1 MNAALRALALLVDP
15 SAAWTRIEKESGD
28 AASLLS
34 GYVALLAL
42 IPVLSSFIGA
52 CLIGVIV
59 PGAGVVRAPIF
70 DGVFSAIL
78 GYAATFADVLLVGLV
93 IEALA
98 PRFGGRRNF
107 TSAIKLAVYSFTPVW
122 LAGVFLLLPGLR
134 FLLLTGFYGVYV
146 LAKGLPLLMKSP
158 ARKSLPYTAIIVVFA
173 AILML
178 LTVAA
183 QRALFDQ
190 AGI

>member
-1 MNAALRALALLVDP
+1 M
-15 SAAWTRIEKESGD
+15 
-28 AASLLS
+28 LS

-158 ARKSLPYTAIIVVFA
+158 AQKSLPYAAIIVVFA

-183 QRALFDQ
+183 QRALFDR